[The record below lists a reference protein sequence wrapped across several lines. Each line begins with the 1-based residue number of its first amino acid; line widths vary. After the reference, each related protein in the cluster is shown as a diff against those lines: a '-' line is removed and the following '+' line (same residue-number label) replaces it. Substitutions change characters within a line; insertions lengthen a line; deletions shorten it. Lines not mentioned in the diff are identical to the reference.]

1 MYSTALMEGIA
12 FGLDTLIVDLPGHE
26 QLAFLI
32 ERGLARL
39 ARADDVQSLLDL
51 LQAPRLPAPGQAEQL
66 WASDPARRFADFV
79 EEVI

>member
-1 MYSTALMEGIA
+1 MEGVA
-12 FGLDTLIVDLPGHE
+12 FGLDTLIIDLPGHE
-26 QLAFLI
+26 QLSFMI

-39 ARADDVQSLLDL
+39 AQPEPQSLRDL
-51 LQAPRLPAPGQAEQL
+51 LQAPRLPAAGQAEQL